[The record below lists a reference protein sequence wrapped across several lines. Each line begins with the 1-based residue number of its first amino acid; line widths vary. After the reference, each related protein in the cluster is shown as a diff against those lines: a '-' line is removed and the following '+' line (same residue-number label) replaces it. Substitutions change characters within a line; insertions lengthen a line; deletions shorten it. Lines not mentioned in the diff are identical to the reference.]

1 MTIELPAELENLVRE
16 KVEAGVYASEAEMV
30 SSALELLALHDS
42 SPEFRL
48 RMLNAALAEGEAD
61 LRAGR
66 YVTLSSK
73 EEIGAFFKDITRRAL
88 NK

>member
-1 MTIELPAELENLVRE
+1 MTIELPAALKELVRE
-16 KVEAGVYASEAEMV
+16 KVASGAYASEAEMV

-48 RMLNAALAEGEAD
+48 RMLDAALEEGEAD

-73 EEIGAFFKDITRRAL
+73 EEIGAFFNDITRRAL

>member
-1 MTIELPAELENLVRE
+1 MTIELPAALEELVRE
-16 KVEAGVYASEAEMV
+16 KVASGAYASEAEMV
-30 SSALELLALHDS
+30 SSALELLALHES
-42 SPEFRL
+42 SPEFRCK
-48 RMLNAALAEGEAD
+48 MLDAALEEGEAD

-73 EEIGAFFKDITRRAL
+73 KEINAFFKDLTGRAL